1 MPTPSSPLNS
11 LIDVDDSLLVVID
24 IQDYFL
30 KKIPAE
36 EADLL
41 LNRAGWLIEVAR
53 ALQVPILATA
63 EEIER
68 LGTLSP
74 ALFRML
80 PPGAQVFNKM
90 AFGLAGVPEI
100 LKAVKDSGKKT
111 AVLVGLETDVCVAQS
126 AIGLLQE
133 GFLVVVLADVTYSPG
148 GAHAVG
154 LARIDGAGALVT
166 SLKGLYYEWIRTV
179 EMSNTL
185 AEGLLTRI
193 GAPKGII
200 L

>member
-100 LKAVKDSGKKT
+100 LQAVKDSGKKT

-133 GFLVVVLADVTYSPG
+133 GFQVVVLADVTYSPG